1 MQEQRAAALG
11 QGVIAGVIGYAVF
24 VVFFAVANI
33 TAGQSAFHTAHLL
46 GAALFNMGDPAVGA
60 QAAPVLAYNGIHLIA
75 ALIIGIVTSLLFLEV
90 DLHPAL
96 WYVVM
101 FIFVAGLLYT
111 VAVGGIV
118 AHQIAGAVTWGQ
130 VVAVNV
136 LAGLFSGAYLFR
148 VHPRLRERVQRTAD

>member
-11 QGVIAGVIGYAVF
+11 QGVIAGMIGYAVF
-24 VVFFAVANI
+24 VLFFAVTNI
-33 TAGQSAFHTAHLL
+33 AAGQSPFHTAHLL
-46 GAALFNMGDPAVGA
+46 GAALFGMGDPSAAA

-75 ALIIGIVTSLLFLEV
+75 ALIIGMATSLLFLEV

-101 FIFVAGLLYT
+101 FLFIAGLLYT
-111 VAVGGIV
+111 VALGGIV
-118 AHQIAGAVTWGQ
+118 ASQIAGAVTWGQ

-136 LAGLFSGAYLFR
+136 LAGLLSGWYLFR
-148 VHPRLRERVQRTAD
+148 VHPRLRDRVRRAAD